1 MPHSVQCLP
10 MNDGVTAGERF
21 VVQRAAG
28 KKWETL
34 TVHGT
39 QAEGAAAFVSAVRA
53 GPRGFL
59 RLIRLQAD
67 PDARGEV
74 YDWTL
79 VSLHDPRRDP
89 VPAVGPAAG
98 PVRKKAG
105 VRRGNERVSVPVRL
119 YIVLF
124 LSGAAL
130 VLLWLLASGRSR

>member
-1 MPHSVQCLP
+1 MGDSGAV
-10 MNDGVTAGERF
+10 GERF

-34 TVHGT
+34 TVHDA
-39 QAEGAAAFVSAVRA
+39 QADGAAAFASAVRGA
-53 GPRGFL
+53 PRAFL

-79 VSLHDPRRDP
+79 VSLHDPRRNP
-89 VPAVGPAAG
+89 VAVAAPAV
-98 PVRKKAG
+98 KKAR
-105 VRRGNERVSVPVRL
+105 VPRRTDEKISIPIRL
-119 YIVLF
+119 YILLF

-130 VLLWLLASGRSR
+130 VLLWLLAGRPR

>member
-1 MPHSVQCLP
+1 MIE
-10 MNDGVTAGERF
+10 DGTGSERF

-39 QAEGAAAFVSAVRA
+39 QAEGAAAFASAVRA
-53 GPRGFL
+53 GPRSFL

-79 VSLHDPRRDP
+79 VSLHDPRRN
-89 VPAVGPAAG
+89 PALAAGSAAGPAAG
-98 PVRKKAG
+98 PVAKKG
-105 VRRGNERVSVPVRL
+105 RVRQGKERISVPVRL
-119 YIVLF
+119 YIALF
-124 LSGAAL
+124 LLGAAL
-130 VLLWLLASGRSR
+130 VLLWLLAEGRPR

>member
-1 MPHSVQCLP
+1 LSRV
-10 MNDGVTAGERF
+10 NDGGAAGERF

-34 TVHGT
+34 TVHD
-39 QAEGAAAFVSAVRA
+39 APADGAAAFASAVRGA
-53 GPRGFL
+53 PRAFL

-79 VSLHDPRRDP
+79 VSLHDPRR
-89 VPAVGPAAG
+89 VPAAATPVAAPA
-98 PVRKKAG
+98 VRKAG
-105 VRRGNERVSVPVRL
+105 VRRRKDEKISVPVRL
-119 YIVLF
+119 YILLF

-130 VLLWLLASGRSR
+130 VLLWLLAGRPR

>member
-1 MPHSVQCLP
+1 MSE
-10 MNDGVTAGERF
+10 DGTGGERF

-39 QAEGAAAFVSAVRA
+39 QAEGAAAFASAVRA
-53 GPRGFL
+53 GSRSFL

-79 VSLHDPRRDP
+79 VSLHDPRRNP
-89 VPAVGPAAG
+89 APAVGPAAG
-98 PVRKKAG
+98 PVIKKNRM
-105 VRRGNERVSVPVRL
+105 RRGKERISVPVRL
-119 YIVLF
+119 YIALF
-124 LSGAAL
+124 LLGAAL
-130 VLLWLLASGRSR
+130 VLLWLLAGGRSR

>member
-1 MPHSVQCLP
+1 MG
-10 MNDGVTAGERF
+10 DGGAAGERF

-34 TVHGT
+34 TVHDA
-39 QAEGAAAFVSAVRA
+39 QADGAAAFASAVRGA
-53 GPRGFL
+53 PRAFL

-79 VSLHDPRRDP
+79 VSLHDPRRNP
-89 VPAVGPAAG
+89 VPALRSAAPA
-98 PVRKKAG
+98 VKKAG
-105 VRRGNERVSVPVRL
+105 VRRRKDEKISVPVRL
-119 YIVLF
+119 YILLF

-130 VLLWLLASGRSR
+130 VLLWLLAGRPR

>member
-1 MPHSVQCLP
+1 MS
-10 MNDGVTAGERF
+10 DGGAAGERF

-34 TVHGT
+34 TVHDA
-39 QAEGAAAFVSAVRA
+39 QADGAAAFASAVRGA
-53 GPRGFL
+53 PRAFL

-79 VSLHDPRRDP
+79 VSLHDPRRSPAP
-89 VPAVGPAAG
+89 VAAPAV
-98 PVRKKAG
+98 KKAR
-105 VRRGNERVSVPVRL
+105 VRRRDEKISVPVRL
-119 YIVLF
+119 YILLF

-130 VLLWLLASGRSR
+130 VLLWLLAAQPR

>member
-1 MPHSVQCLP
+1 MG
-10 MNDGVTAGERF
+10 DGGRDGERF

-34 TVHGT
+34 TVHDA
-39 QAEGAAAFVSAVRA
+39 QAEGAAAFAAAVRGA
-53 GPRGFL
+53 PRAFL

-79 VSLHDPRRDP
+79 VSLHDPRRSLAP
-89 VPAVGPAAG
+89 VAAPAL
-98 PVRKKAG
+98 KKTG
-105 VRRGNERVSVPVRL
+105 TRRQAEERIGIPVRL
-119 YIVLF
+119 YILLF

-130 VLLWLLASGRSR
+130 VLLWLLAERPR

>member
-1 MPHSVQCLP
+1 MG
-10 MNDGVTAGERF
+10 DGGPAGERF

-34 TVHGT
+34 TVHDA
-39 QAEGAAAFVSAVRA
+39 QAEGAAAFASAVRGA
-53 GPRGFL
+53 PRAFL

-79 VSLHDPRRDP
+79 VSLHDPRRN
-89 VPAVGPAAG
+89 PAPAAA
-98 PVRKKAG
+98 VRKAG
-105 VRRGNERVSVPVRL
+105 VRRPNDEKIKVPVRL
-119 YIVLF
+119 YILLF

-130 VLLWLLASGRSR
+130 VLLWLLAGRPR

>member
-1 MPHSVQCLP
+1 MG
-10 MNDGVTAGERF
+10 NGGAAGERF

-34 TVHGT
+34 TVHDA
-39 QAEGAAAFVSAVRA
+39 QADGAAAFASAVRGA
-53 GPRGFL
+53 PRAFL

-79 VSLHDPRRDP
+79 VSLHDPRRSPAP
-89 VPAVGPAAG
+89 VAAPAV
-98 PVRKKAG
+98 RKAG
-105 VRRGNERVSVPVRL
+105 ARRRKDEKISVPVRL
-119 YIVLF
+119 YILLF

-130 VLLWLLASGRSR
+130 VLLWLLAGRPR

>member
-1 MPHSVQCLP
+1 LP
-10 MNDGVTAGERF
+10 VSDGGSAGERF

-34 TVHGT
+34 TVHDA
-39 QAEGAAAFVSAVRA
+39 QADGAAAFASAVRA
-53 GPRGFL
+53 APRAFL

-79 VSLHDPRRDP
+79 VSLHDPGRNP
-89 VPAVGPAAG
+89 VPLPIMAPAV
-98 PVRKKAG
+98 KKAR
-105 VRRGNERVSVPVRL
+105 VRRRKAEKISVPVRL
-119 YIVLF
+119 YILLF

-130 VLLWLLASGRSR
+130 VMLWLLAGRPR

>member
-1 MPHSVQCLP
+1 MG
-10 MNDGVTAGERF
+10 DGGRDGDRF

-34 TVHGT
+34 TVHDA
-39 QAEGAAAFVSAVRA
+39 QAEGAAAFAAAVRGA
-53 GPRGFL
+53 PRAFL

-79 VSLHDPRRDP
+79 VSLHDPRRN
-89 VPAVGPAAG
+89 PAPTAPPAGAPAA
-98 PVRKKAG
+98 KKA
-105 VRRGNERVSVPVRL
+105 VAKRRQAEERVRVPVRL
-119 YIVLF
+119 CIALF

-130 VLLWLLASGRSR
+130 VMLWLLAGRLR

>member
-1 MPHSVQCLP
+1 MSE
-10 MNDGVTAGERF
+10 DRAAGERF

-34 TVHGT
+34 TVHDA
-39 QAEGAAAFVSAVRA
+39 QADGAAAFAAAVRGA
-53 GPRGFL
+53 PRAFL

-79 VSLHDPRRDP
+79 VSLHDPRRNP
-89 VPAVGPAAG
+89 VPPAPPAGASAAKIAVA
-98 PVRKKAG
+98 K
-105 VRRGNERVSVPVRL
+105 RRQAEERVRVPIRL
-119 YIVLF
+119 YIGLF

-130 VLLWLLASGRSR
+130 VLLWLLAGRLR